1 MPAAYLVFREAGAGV
16 TAGVED
22 EMEEQKEASEG
33 QPSTRRRRILYA
45 LMGSAALV
53 AAVAVAVGAQPLVAA
68 IEQGGGFHRPWRG
81 GWGHHR
87 MTPEAAKEHAQIAA
101 KWALR
106 GIDANEVQ
114 QEKVNKV
121 LDGAID
127 DLFRLKEQHQANR
140 EAFAAQLGGNSIDR
154 AALEEIRKSEMT
166 LADEASRRFVQAMA
180 DVAEVLTPE
189 QRQALLEHV
198 HRHGH

>member
-1 MPAAYLVFREAGAGV
+1 
-16 TAGVED
+16 VED
-22 EMEEQKEASEG
+22 EMEEQKEDRER
-33 QPSTRRRRILYA
+33 QRTTRRRRMLYA
-45 LMGSAALV
+45 LLGSAAVVIAL
-53 AAVAVAVGAQPLVAA
+53 AVAVGAPPLRAA
-68 IEQGGGFHRPWRG
+68 IQEGAGFHRPWRG

-87 MTPEAAKEHAQIAA
+87 MTPEAAKEHAQVAA

-121 LDGAID
+121 LGGAID

-140 EAFAAQLGGNSIDR
+140 EAFAAQLGGASIDR
-154 AALEEIRKSEMT
+154 AALEEIRKSEMA

-189 QRQALLEHV
+189 QRQQLLDHV
-198 HRHGH
+198 HRHGR